1 MLHCLS
7 DDREERVGASVWIMT
22 GGLGGPWVPD
32 MTCALCPTITLSS
45 PLTSPLLLPC
55 SDPLSQKLWS
65 VESGSALFRI
75 SAKFGPPSGP
85 FSRDSSGEKDHH

>member
-1 MLHCLS
+1 MRSVVAGVCPIIEESGSQCVDYDRWPARLLASRHDLH
-7 DDREERVGASVWIMT
+7 AFKT
-22 GGLGGPWVPD
+22 F
-32 MTCALCPTITLSS
+32 
-45 PLTSPLLLPC
+45 LTSPLLLLC

-65 VESGSALFRI
+65 VESGKALLRI

>member
-1 MLHCLS
+1 
-7 DDREERVGASVWIMT
+7 MT
-22 GGLGGPWVPD
+22 GGLAERPLGPRHDLP
-32 MTCALCPTITLSS
+32 ALSHNHTFLS
-45 PLTSPLLLPC
+45 LTSPLLLPC